1 MRALK
6 NIAAIT
12 VAWLGILA
20 GGCTDEAPEP
30 LTLDVGA
37 HRVIFEAPEGWQL
50 IDRGAEQ
57 FFKRD
62 LDQIFLNDAGAV
74 TVDGFRREVER
85 ARDVFRGGD
94 LEQANDILNDL
105 RWRSAFPSVDRWKAF
120 AESLNRARGLGD
132 RRQHHDPD
140 VVESAY
146 TELLVQLAALP
157 ERDIATLAMEVLAD
171 FEPIDRRT
179 VRDESPAVIDGRQ
192 AWQIDTWDRLNHIQP
207 MRYVFV
213 IDEGRFLVIRT
224 GLGQLPDIEPPFEAV
239 VTSLRFQRQAAANP

>member
-1 MRALK
+1 MRALRS
-6 NIAAIT
+6 AGALA
-12 VAWLGILA
+12 VAGIGFLL
-20 GGCTDEAPEP
+20 GGCAGEAPEP

-37 HRVIFEAPEGWQL
+37 HRVVFEAPEGWQL

-62 LDQIFLNDAGAV
+62 FDQIFLNDSGAV

-94 LEQANDILNDL
+94 LEKANDILNDL

-179 VRDESPAVIDGRQ
+179 VRNESPAVIDGRQ

-207 MRYVFV
+207 MRYIFV
-213 IDEGRFLVIRT
+213 LDQGRFLVMRT
-224 GLGQLPDIEPPFEAV
+224 GLGQFPDIEPAFEAV
-239 VTSLRFQRQAAANP
+239 AASLRFQTQGKSNQ